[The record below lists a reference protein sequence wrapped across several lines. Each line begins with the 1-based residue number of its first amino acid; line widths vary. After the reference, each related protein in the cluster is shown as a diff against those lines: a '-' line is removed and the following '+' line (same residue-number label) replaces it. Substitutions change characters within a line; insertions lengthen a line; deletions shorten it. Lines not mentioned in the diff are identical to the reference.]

1 MEDYVIGIIGGMG
14 SYATI
19 DFFRRLVDAFPAE
32 KEWER
37 PRIIVDNYCTMP
49 SRVRAIL
56 YNERTDELIQ
66 DLSSSVRAMINLR
79 AKRIILACNT
89 SHVFLNDVIE
99 RVPESEEKILNI
111 IDACGK
117 EIKCRGGGGSVSL
130 IASEGT
136 IQTQIYNKIFMKYS
150 ITVNTPHEKQF
161 ELIRKFIESVK
172 KNFIDLNVLKKFK
185 DFLDSFN
192 DEILVLGCTELP
204 ILYTKCVENKIC
216 FSKTIEDPLQAA
228 INIMTKEYLL
238 YKKGK

>member
-1 MEDYVIGIIGGMG
+1 
-14 SYATI
+14 
-19 DFFRRLVDAFPAE
+19 
-32 KEWER
+32 
-37 PRIIVDNYCTMP
+37 
-49 SRVRAIL
+49 
-56 YNERTDELIQ
+56 
-66 DLSSSVRAMINLR
+66 
-79 AKRIILACNT
+79 
-89 SHVFLNDVIE
+89 
-99 RVPESEEKILNI
+99 
-111 IDACGK
+111 
-117 EIKCRGGGGSVSL
+117 
-130 IASEGT
+130 
-136 IQTQIYNKIFMKYS
+136 MKYS

-161 ELIRKFIESVK
+161 ELIRKCIESVK